1 MLNIKW
7 CPPILGKFLNTGK
20 NENNH
25 IQDIIFVY
33 DKNSHGGIKIENEWT
48 HVTNTFPSK
57 TLWDRLLKHFELN
70 EYLKPF
76 PQAHNYN
83 KTCFRRNW
91 SPKRGAPTASG
102 WRRERSSRRREKTSR
117 ETWRVG
123 SSREPCP
130 TSKERS
136 STAGTSR
143 GEGGRRQCSRLCASP
158 GKVLTATSIF
168 LENCL
173 VAFQPAL
180 PSSRTTSHNQYLES
194 GGITVYDNE
203 AFDLVLT
210 GIDLDMIKAI
220 KFTTVTTVISTNTFS
235 DHCRNHVLPH
245 PHHPTH
251 HHHGRRW
258 TTATVRIATGRDR
271 STQATRSHSS
281 KTPAIQVW
289 SY

>member
-1 MLNIKW
+1 MSVIELSW
-7 CPPILGKFLNTGK
+7 TA
-20 NENNH
+20 
-25 IQDIIFVY
+25 
-33 DKNSHGGIKIENEWT
+33 KNSHGGIKIENEWT
-48 HVTNTFPSK
+48 HVINTFPSK

-168 LENCL
+168 LENCFL
-173 VAFQPAL
+173 TIAIIQDDVSQP
-180 PSSRTTSHNQYLES
+180 
-194 GGITVYDNE
+194 
-203 AFDLVLT
+203 VL
-210 GIDLDMIKAI
+210 G
-220 KFTTVTTVISTNTFS
+220 VWW
-235 DHCRNHVLPH
+235 DHGVRQRGVRPRPH
-245 PHHPTH
+245 RDRLGHDQGHQV
-251 HHHGRRW
+251 HHG
-258 TTATVRIATGRDR
+258 DH
-271 STQATRSHSS
+271 SHQH
-281 KTPAIQVW
+281 KHIIR
-289 SY
+289 

>member
-1 MLNIKW
+1 MNIW
-7 CPPILGKFLNTGK
+7 NRF
-20 NENNH
+20 H
-25 IQDIIFVY
+25 
-33 DKNSHGGIKIENEWT
+33 
-48 HVTNTFPSK
+48 
-57 TLWDRLLKHFELN
+57 
-70 EYLKPF
+70 KPTITT
-76 PQAHNYN
+76 
-83 KTCFRRNW
+83 KTCFRRLG
-91 SPKRGAPTASG
+91 STKRVAPTASG
-102 WRRERSSRRREKTSR
+102 WRRERSSRESWR
-117 ETWRVG
+117 RVG

-130 TSKERS
+130 TSPKRS
-136 STAGTSR
+136 STAGSSR
-143 GEGGRRQCSRLCASP
+143 GEGGRRQCSRLRASA

-168 LENCL
+168 LENRL

-210 GIDLDMIKAI
+210 GLDLDMIKAI
-220 KFTTVTTVISTNTFS
+220 KFTTVTIVIGTNTLS
-235 DHCRNHVLPH
+235 DNCHNHVPPH

-251 HHHGRRW
+251 HHHGWRW

-281 KTPAIQVW
+281 KTPATQVP